1 MDWLDP
7 NLRWVLLGTTLL
19 GIASGTLGA
28 FAFLRGRSLMG
39 DALAHSALPG
49 VCVAFLVGQWL
60 QERGVLGEGG
70 AKSLVVILLGAALA
84 GLLAAWCIAGIAR
97 HSRLKEDTTQA
108 IILSV
113 FFGAGVVLLTRIQHS
128 GAGGQSGLD
137 KFLFGQAASLVAADV
152 RLMAG
157 IAVILCLLS
166 FVLFKEWK
174 LLCFD
179 PAFGT
184 GLGLPMAR
192 LDGVLLLMI
201 VAAVVIGLQAV
212 GVVLIAALLIT
223 PPAAARF
230 WTDKLSTMIL
240 LSAFLGG
247 CSGVLG
253 TILSALP
260 SSQGL
265 PTGPMIVMAATFVFV
280 VSVLFA
286 PRRGAVARVWRVW
299 RTREKVQRE
308 NLLRD
313 WYEVLEN
320 HQEQGLQTDVV
331 SLDELSRKRSHN
343 VAGTLKQLE
352 KMDLAKRREHGWA
365 LTGAGQAEAHRVTR
379 NHRLWEMFLMYE
391 TSLGAVAVDRDADTV
406 EHFLPPEAVEQL
418 ENMLRKIGHEPRLEK
433 GAGMA

>member
-19 GIASGTLGA
+19 GIATGTLGA

-39 DALAHSALPG
+39 DALAHAALPG

-60 QERGVLGEGG
+60 QGRGVLGDGG
-70 AKSLVVILLGAALA
+70 AKSLALILLGAGLA
-84 GLLAAWCIAGIAR
+84 GLLAAWCIAGVAR

-108 IILSV
+108 IVLSV
-113 FFGAGVVLLTRIQHS
+113 FFGAGVVLLTNIQQS
-128 GAGGQSGLD
+128 GLGGQSGLD
-137 KFLFGQAASLVAADV
+137 KFLFGQAASLVASDV
-152 RLMAG
+152 RLMAA
-157 IAVILCLLS
+157 IAVVLCLLS

-192 LDGVLLLMI
+192 LDGALLLMI

-230 WTDKLSTMIL
+230 WTDRLSVMIL

-253 TILSALP
+253 TILSAMPAL
-260 SSQGL
+260 QGL
-265 PTGPMIVMAATFVFV
+265 PTGPMIVMAATFVFL

-286 PRRGAVARVWRVW
+286 PRRGALARIWRVW

-313 WYEVLEN
+313 WYEILESQ
-320 HQEQGLQTDVV
+320 QEKGLRDTIV
-331 SLDELSRKRSHN
+331 SLDELTRKRRHN
-343 VAGTLKQLE
+343 AGRALHRLE
-352 KMDLAKRREHGWA
+352 KMGLAKRREHGWE
-365 LTGAGQAEAHRVTR
+365 LTETGNAEAHRVTR

-406 EHFLPPEAVEQL
+406 EHFLPSESIEQL
-418 ENMLRKIGHEPRLEK
+418 EAMLRQIGHEPRLEK
-433 GAGMA
+433 GVRAA

>member
-7 NLRWVLLGTTLL
+7 NLRWVLLGTMLL

-39 DALAHSALPG
+39 DALAHAALPG
-49 VCVAFLVGQWL
+49 VCTAFLVGQWL
-60 QERGVLGEGG
+60 QSRGVLGDGS
-70 AKSLVVILLGAALA
+70 AKSLALILLGAGAS
-84 GLLAAWCIAGIAR
+84 GLIAAWCIAGVAR

-108 IILSV
+108 IVLSV
-113 FFGAGVVLLTRIQHS
+113 FFGIGVVLLTHIQHS
-128 GAGGQSGLD
+128 GSGGQSGLD
-137 KFLFGQAASLVAADV
+137 KFLFGQAASLVVSDV
-152 RLMAG
+152 RLMAV
-157 IAVILCLLS
+157 IAIILCTLS
-166 FVLFKEWK
+166 FALFKEWK

-192 LDGVLLLMI
+192 LDNVLLLMI

-230 WTDKLSTMIL
+230 WTDRLSTMIL
-240 LSAFLGG
+240 LSAILGG

-265 PTGPMIVMAATFVFV
+265 PTGPMIVMAATAVFV

-286 PRRGAVARVWRVW
+286 PRRGAVARVWRML

-313 WYEVLEN
+313 W
-320 HQEQGLQTDVV
+320 
-331 SLDELSRKRSHN
+331 
-343 VAGTLKQLE
+343 
-352 KMDLAKRREHGWA
+352 
-365 LTGAGQAEAHRVTR
+365 
-379 NHRLWEMFLMYE
+379 
-391 TSLGAVAVDRDADTV
+391 
-406 EHFLPPEAVEQL
+406 
-418 ENMLRKIGHEPRLEK
+418 
-433 GAGMA
+433 

>member
-39 DALAHSALPG
+39 DALAHAALPG

-60 QERGVLGEGG
+60 QGRGVLGEGG
-70 AKSLVVILLGAALA
+70 AKSLGLILLGAGLA
-84 GLLAAWCIAGIAR
+84 GLLAAWCIAGVAR

-137 KFLFGQAASLVAADV
+137 KFLFGQAASLVASDV
-152 RLMAG
+152 RLMAA
-157 IAVILCLLS
+157 IAIVLCLLS
-166 FVLFKEWK
+166 FALFKEWK

-230 WTDKLSTMIL
+230 WTDRLSTMIL
-240 LSAFLGG
+240 LSAFFGG

-253 TILSALP
+253 TIVSALP
-260 SSQGL
+260 ASQGL

-280 VSVLFA
+280 LSVLLA

-320 HQEQGLQTDVV
+320 HQAQGLQTDVV

-343 VAGTLKQLE
+343 AGGALKQLE
-352 KMDLAKRREHGWA
+352 KMGLARQREHGWQ
-365 LTGAGQAEAHRVTR
+365 LTETGQAEAHRVTR

-406 EHFLPPEAVEQL
+406 EHFLPPEAIEQL
-418 ENMLRKIGHEPRLEK
+418 ETMLRQIGHEPRLAK
-433 GAGMA
+433 GAGAA

>member
-1 MDWLDP
+1 MDWNDP
-7 NLRWVLLGTTLL
+7 NLRWVLLGTMLL

-39 DALAHSALPG
+39 DALAHAALPG
-49 VCVAFLVGQWL
+49 VCVAFMMGQWL
-60 QERGVLGEGG
+60 QSRGVLGDGS
-70 AKSLVVILLGAALA
+70 AKSLALILLGAGAS
-84 GLLAAWCIAGIAR
+84 GLIAAWCIAGVAR

-108 IILSV
+108 IVLSV
-113 FFGAGVVLLTRIQHS
+113 FFGLGVVLLTHIQHS

-137 KFLFGQAASLVAADV
+137 KFLFGQAASLIASDV

-157 IAVILCLLS
+157 IALILCALS
-166 FVLFKEWK
+166 FTLFKEWK

-192 LDGVLLLMI
+192 LDGLLLLMI

-230 WTDKLSTMIL
+230 WTDRLSTMIL

-280 VSVLFA
+280 ISVLFA

-299 RTREKVQRE
+299 RTREKVLRE

-320 HQEQGLQTDVV
+320 HQVQGLQTTVV

-343 VAGTLKQLE
+343 AGGTLKQLE
-352 KMDLAKRREHGWA
+352 KMGLARHREHGWE
-365 LTGAGQAEAHRVTR
+365 LTEAGQAEAHRVTR

-406 EHFLPPEAVEQL
+406 EHFLPPEAIEQL
-418 ENMLRKIGHEPRLEK
+418 EIMLRQIGHEPRLQGRA
-433 GAGMA
+433 GAV